1 MILANRVTPLTGP
14 DLKLFKDALEVAS
27 HYLTGFQMVLMILVL
42 VLAAAALVV
51 LFRRM
56 PRLDE
61 KQRFGRKLV
70 ETAVQA
76 GCTVV
81 AISDRYT
88 VEDEPALRKLADRYI
103 YNFTELL

>member
-1 MILANRVTPLTGP
+1 MASKIGVPVEDLTIFE
-14 DLKLFKDALEVAS
+14 DSLHA
-27 HYLTGFQMVLMILVL
+27 
-42 VLAAAALVV
+42 
-51 LFRRM
+51 
-56 PRLDE
+56 
-61 KQRFGRKLV
+61 V